1 MTAETT
7 VQVECPC
14 GWRLSISGW
23 MAAWKAEQLV
33 AAHRCELVSQEKEAR
48 EMVTSEAEVS

>member
-7 VQVECPC
+7 VQIECPC
-14 GWRLSISGW
+14 GWTLRISGW

-33 AAHRCELVSQEKEAR
+33 AAHRCELVEPVEGNG
-48 EMVTSEAEVS
+48 E